1 MIVTCAVSSS
11 AFAQPDTPSLAAAT
25 AAAATAV
32 PAATAAA
39 TAAAAGTESVPP
51 LVRVG
56 DPACGEGCPTPAPL
70 SAAGV
75 VTAAVVGG
83 SGFTTSTCPSIPK
96 ARRK

>member
-11 AFAQPDTPSLAAAT
+11 AFAQPDTPSLAAA
-25 AAAATAV
+25 
-32 PAATAAA
+32 
-39 TAAAAGTESVPP
+39 AAAAGTESVPP

-83 SGFTTSTCPSIPK
+83 SGFATSTCPSIPK